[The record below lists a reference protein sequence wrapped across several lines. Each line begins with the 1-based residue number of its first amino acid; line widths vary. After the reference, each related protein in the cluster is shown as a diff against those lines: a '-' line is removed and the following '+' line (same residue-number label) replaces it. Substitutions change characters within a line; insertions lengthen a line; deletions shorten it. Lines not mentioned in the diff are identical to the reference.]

1 MMKLELIVKQ
11 NQKMILSENRVR
23 KSNKF
28 KNLANL
34 NIDNMDNSMRNKTS
48 TNKSI
53 QNMECI
59 QIDSNISI
67 KRKKTNSEIEK
78 NN

>member
-1 MMKLELIVKQ
+1 
-11 NQKMILSENRVR
+11 
-23 KSNKF
+23 
-28 KNLANL
+28 
-34 NIDNMDNSMRNKTS
+34 MDNSMRNKTS

>member
-1 MMKLELIVKQ
+1 MSKKLNNSQ
-11 NQKMILSENRVR
+11 SNFSENRVR

-34 NIDNMDNSMRNKTS
+34 NIDNIDNSLRNKTS

-53 QNMECI
+53 QNMECV
-59 QIDSNISI
+59 QIDSNISV
-67 KRKKTNSEIEK
+67 KWKKTNSEVEK